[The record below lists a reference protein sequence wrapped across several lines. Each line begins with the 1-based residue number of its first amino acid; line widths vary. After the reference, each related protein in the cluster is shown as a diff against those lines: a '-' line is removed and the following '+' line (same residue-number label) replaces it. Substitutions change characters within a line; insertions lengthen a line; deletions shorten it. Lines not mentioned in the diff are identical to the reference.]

1 VKDMMKKVRISY
13 RVMLLPLALA
23 LPALAQW
30 QPDQR
35 LTDNTAESYTTNN
48 NAWAVAANGNT
59 VHVVWF
65 DKRDSSFQIWYK
77 RSTDAG
83 ATWSTD
89 APLTTTAVYAL
100 FPAVAVSGNTVHVV
114 WQDRYDYH
122 GEIYYLRSTNAG
134 VNWGSV
140 TTLSNVDNKLSEAP
154 SVAVSGSDVWVVWDD
169 SVSSGNYTISCKHST
184 DGGVNWGGITT
195 VSTGYRSYY
204 PSVAVSGSYVHIVW
218 QDNRDNS
225 GRFAIYYDRYDGSQ
239 WKGNASLSTKGTYY
253 SLGPCVSVYGAYVNV
268 LWSDNRGGCWNIRRR
283 NSSTTGG
290 NWEPDQAITANTSS
304 AYFELPSL
312 VASVSDFYSVWAGDS
327 GSTDNFEIHYASYT
341 GSGSF
346 APHARLTNAAG
357 SSEYPSIARAGDVLH
372 VVWQD
377 NRAGNYEIYYKHG
390 STAVLGWSDLPAANW
405 TFGAYSWLAYERSKN
420 KIYAY
425 FDPNGD
431 NFCSYPLPQG
441 PWSSSI
447 VLPANAGAGSCGCGD
462 GLNNY
467 AYAVVGGGQLF
478 YRYANGSWGSGAKV
492 PTDVTYGGACAFTSG
507 AATPKVYV
515 LTGGTGGTGGD
526 CKLYAYSPVSLSWSS
541 ALATPPGT
549 NTWDAGSWL
558 AYDSVHNTVYA
569 FKSPSNEF
577 YRYDESNNTW
587 SSALASMPAGTAP
600 GAGGCATVLGGQ
612 LFALKGNSTTEFYS
626 YSIADNSWTSLGA
639 LGSAP
644 ANVVAGSSIITD
656 GTFLY
661 AEFAGS
667 TTRVYKYTPVMFSS
681 KPTVPD
687 NVVARNYVCNK
698 SFAIA
703 PNPLVSG
710 FATLSFTRPLESSNP
725 RILLSIY
732 NVSGQS
738 VLNRTLVVGSE
749 ASSVTFDL
757 RHLSNGVYVVR
768 LTSDG
773 FAGTQKLVVRR

>member
-1 VKDMMKKVRISY
+1 MRDRM
-13 RVMLLPLALA
+13 MLLLLVLA

-30 QPDQR
+30 QTDQR
-35 LTDNTAESYTTNN
+35 LTNDAHESYTTNN

-65 DKRDSSFQIWYK
+65 DNRSGSFQIWYK

-83 ATWSTD
+83 ATWSVD

-100 FPAVAVSGNTVHVV
+100 FPAVAVSGNTVHVI

-122 GEIYYLRSTNAG
+122 GEIHHLRSTNAG

-140 TTLSNVDNKLSEAP
+140 TTLSNVDNKLSETP
-154 SVAVSGSDVWVVWDD
+154 SVAASGNDVWVVWDD
-169 SVSSGNYTISCKHST
+169 SVSAGNYTISCKHST
-184 DGGVNWGGITT
+184 DAGATWGNIMT

-204 PSVAVSGSYVHIVW
+204 PSVAASGSYVHVVW

-239 WKGNASLSTKGTYY
+239 WKGNTNLSTKGAYY
-253 SLGPCVSVYGAYVNV
+253 SLGPCVAAGIYGTYTYVNV
-268 LWSDNRGGCWNIRRR
+268 LWSDNRDGSWNIRRK
-283 NSSTTGG
+283 NSTNSGG
-290 NWEPDQAITANTSS
+290 SWNSDQAVTTNTSS

-312 VASVSDFYSVWAGDS
+312 VASGSNFYSVWAGDS
-327 GSTDNFEIHYASYT
+327 ASTGNFEIHYASYT
-341 GSGSF
+341 DSF

-357 SSEYPSIARAGDVLH
+357 CSEYASIARAGDVLH

-377 NRAGNYEIYYKHG
+377 DRAGNYEIYYKHG
-390 STAVLGWSDLPAANW
+390 STATLGWSTLTTAPR
-405 TFGAYSWLAYERSKN
+405 TFGAYSWLAYERSVN

-425 FDPNGD
+425 FDPSGD
-431 NFCSYPLPQG
+431 DFYSYKLALG
-441 PWSSSI
+441 SWSSSI
-447 VLPANAGAGSCGCGD
+447 VLPAEAGAGSCGCSD
-462 GLNNY
+462 GLNDY

-478 YRYANGSWGSGAKV
+478 YKYGSGTWGSRANV
-492 PTDVTYGGACAFTSG
+492 RSAVTYGGACVFTSG
-507 AATPKVYV
+507 AATPKVYA
-515 LTGGTGGTGGD
+515 LTGGTGGTGGA
-526 CKLYAYSPVSLSWSS
+526 CKFYAYSPVPDSWSS

-549 NTWDAGSWL
+549 NAWDAGSWL
-558 AYDSVHNTVYA
+558 AYDSVHNMIYA
-569 FKSPSNEF
+569 FKSPSNHF
-577 YRYDESNNTW
+577 YKYDVSTDAWNATE
-587 SSALASMPAGTAP
+587 LASMPAGTAP

-626 YSIADNSWTSLGA
+626 YSIADDAWTSLGA

-644 ANVVAGSSIITD
+644 ANVVAGSGITTD

-681 KPTVPD
+681 KPTLPD
-687 NVVARNYVCNK
+687 NVVARNYVCDK

-703 PNPLVSG
+703 PNPLASG
-710 FATLSFTRPLESSNP
+710 FATLRYNLPKSGAARLNV
-725 RILLSIY
+725 Y

-738 VLNRTLVVGSE
+738 VLSRTLSVGRE
-749 ASSVTFDL
+749 ASSVTLDL
-757 RHLSNGVYVVR
+757 RHLSNGVYMAK
-768 LTSDG
+768 LTSSG